1 MEPALHLI
9 VNGVP
14 RTLEGL
20 ASPSLV
26 ASVLDRLELRPDRI
40 AVELNSEIAPRAQ
53 WNELT
58 IKDGDRVEIVHFV
71 GGGTQSPESNPI
83 PEQCSLSN

>member
-1 MEPALHLI
+1 MEAALHLI

-20 ASPSLV
+20 QSPSPLT
-26 ASVLDRLELRPDRI
+26 SVLDRLELRPDRVAI
-40 AVELNSEIAPRAQ
+40 ELNSEIAPRAK
-53 WNELT
+53 WTELT

-71 GGGTQSPESNPI
+71 GGG
-83 PEQCSLSN
+83 C

>member
-1 MEPALHLI
+1 MDPALHLI

-14 RTLEGL
+14 RTLDGL
-20 ASPSLV
+20 ASPAPLT
-26 ASVLDRLELRPDRI
+26 SVLEHLEMRPDRV

-53 WNELT
+53 WGELT

-71 GGGTQSPESNPI
+71 GGG
-83 PEQCSLSN
+83 LDR

>member
-14 RTLEGL
+14 RTLDGL
-20 ASPSLV
+20 ASPSSLT
-26 ASVLDRLELRPDRI
+26 AVLDRLEMRPDRV
-40 AVELNSEIAPRAQ
+40 AVELNSEIAPRTQ
-53 WNELT
+53 WPELA

-71 GGGTQSPESNPI
+71 GGGRR
-83 PEQCSLSN
+83 

>member
-1 MEPALHLI
+1 MEATLHLI

-14 RTLEGL
+14 RTFEGL
-20 ASPSLV
+20 ASPSPL
-26 ASVLDRLELRPDRI
+26 ASVLEHLEMRPDRV

-53 WNELT
+53 WNKLT

-71 GGGTQSPESNPI
+71 GGGRR
-83 PEQCSLSN
+83 

>member
-14 RTLEGL
+14 RTLDGL
-20 ASPSLV
+20 ASPSPLT
-26 ASVLDRLELRPDRI
+26 SVLERLEMRPDRV
-40 AVELNSEIAPRAQ
+40 AVELNSEIAPRTQ
-53 WNELT
+53 WPELE

-71 GGGTQSPESNPI
+71 GGGSDGPN
-83 PEQCSLSN
+83 

>member
-14 RTLEGL
+14 RTLDGL
-20 ASPSLV
+20 ASPSTLTAV
-26 ASVLDRLELRPDRI
+26 IERLELRPDRV
-40 AVELNSEIAPRAQ
+40 AVELNSEIAPRTQ
-53 WNELT
+53 WPELA

-71 GGGTQSPESNPI
+71 GGGSEVATTRN
-83 PEQCSLSN
+83 

>member
-14 RTLEGL
+14 RTLDGL
-20 ASPSLV
+20 ASPSPLI
-26 ASVLDRLELRPDRI
+26 SVLELLEMRPDRV

-53 WNELT
+53 WPELP

-71 GGGTQSPESNPI
+71 GGGSR
-83 PEQCSLSN
+83 

>member
-14 RTLEGL
+14 RTLDGL
-20 ASPSLV
+20 ASPSPLS
-26 ASVLDRLELRPDRI
+26 SVLERLEMRPDRV

-53 WNELT
+53 WTELT

-71 GGGTQSPESNPI
+71 GGGR
-83 PEQCSLSN
+83 L

>member
-1 MEPALHLI
+1 MEAALHLI

-20 ASPSLV
+20 QSPSPLT
-26 ASVLDRLELRPDRI
+26 SVLERLELRPDRVAI
-40 AVELNSEIAPRAQ
+40 ELNSEIAPRAK
-53 WNELT
+53 WTELT

-71 GGGTQSPESNPI
+71 GGG
-83 PEQCSLSN
+83 C

>member
-1 MEPALHLI
+1 MDLALHLI

-14 RTLEGL
+14 RTLDGL
-20 ASPSLV
+20 ASPAPLT
-26 ASVLDRLELRPDRI
+26 SVLERLEMRPDRV

-53 WNELT
+53 WGELT

-71 GGGTQSPESNPI
+71 GGG
-83 PEQCSLSN
+83 LDR

>member
-14 RTLEGL
+14 RTLDGL
-20 ASPSLV
+20 VSPAPLT
-26 ASVLDRLELRPDRI
+26 SVLERLEMRPDRV

-53 WNELT
+53 WGDLT

-71 GGGTQSPESNPI
+71 GGGKTVAETEIAS
-83 PEQCSLSN
+83 

>member
-1 MEPALHLI
+1 MDPALHLI

-14 RTLEGL
+14 RTLDGL
-20 ASPSLV
+20 ASPTPLT
-26 ASVLDRLELRPDRI
+26 AVLERLEMRPDRV

-53 WNELT
+53 WPELE

-71 GGGTQSPESNPI
+71 GGG
-83 PEQCSLSN
+83 SL

>member
-14 RTLEGL
+14 RTLDGL
-20 ASPSLV
+20 VSPTPLS
-26 ASVLDRLELRPDRI
+26 SVLECLEMRPDRV

-53 WNELT
+53 WGELT

-71 GGGTQSPESNPI
+71 GGGRH
-83 PEQCSLSN
+83 

>member
-1 MEPALHLI
+1 MESALHLI

-14 RTLEGL
+14 RTLDGL
-20 ASPSLV
+20 ASPSTLTAV
-26 ASVLDRLELRPDRI
+26 IERLELRPDRV

-53 WNELT
+53 WPELA

-71 GGGTQSPESNPI
+71 GGGSGLLYQS
-83 PEQCSLSN
+83 